1 MTVNSYFSLDTTVL
15 FPHPLGLPHRRSLKG
30 LVADYLQRVIQDE
43 GKSLLVHDKYQAP
56 ESDGVEY
63 IMRFMVKVPG
73 LKYFPVGFLL
83 GQRIPKCLF
92 K

>member
-1 MTVNSYFSLDTTVL
+1 MDTTVL
-15 FPHPLGLPHRRSLKG
+15 FPHLLGLPHRRSLKG

-56 ESDGVEY
+56 ESDGGEY